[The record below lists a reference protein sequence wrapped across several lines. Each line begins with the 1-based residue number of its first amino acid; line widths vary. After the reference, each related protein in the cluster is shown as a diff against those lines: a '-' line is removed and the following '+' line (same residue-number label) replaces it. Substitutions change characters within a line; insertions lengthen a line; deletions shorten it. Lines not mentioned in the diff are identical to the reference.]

1 MLSRC
6 ILAYV
11 LLFLTFFSSYVVI
24 IVFAVTHLH
33 ISIVVHKWIF
43 CRTSASITS
52 KKGLYHTVFLCTVAP
67 VWLLFP
73 KVNLREAEY
82 ESEKVDGHR
91 VWYKSEE
98 AGTRDQSKDFV
109 YLMTESHPYFLCNLT
124 HRNVDNF
131 CLFFMDVVKCFH
143 AKIYFLDLLWIL
155 LCEL

>member
-1 MLSRC
+1 M
-6 ILAYV
+6 
-11 LLFLTFFSSYVVI
+11 VI

-43 CRTSASITS
+43 CRTSASIREGTIS
-52 KKGLYHTVFLCTVAP
+52 HCVFGTVAP

-82 ESEKVDGHR
+82 ESAKVDGHR

>member
-11 LLFLTFFSSYVVI
+11 LLFLTFFFSYMVI

-43 CRTSASITS
+43 WRTSASITS
-52 KKGLYHTVFLCTVAP
+52 KEGTISHCVFVHCGSSLTVVPHSKFTRSRVRIGKGRRTQ
-67 VWLLFP
+67 
-73 KVNLREAEY
+73 
-82 ESEKVDGHR
+82 S
-91 VWYKSEE
+91 YKSEE

-124 HRNVDNF
+124 YRNVDNF